1 MKLGI
6 SGCIAIACLGML
18 AVAGT
23 GFAQPAPDAEHRNSA
38 GTVLIT
44 GANRGL
50 GFHFAEQFAAGG
62 WQVIATTRR
71 PEQAQALRD
80 LADKYP
86 NLVVEKLDI
95 TDDAEIASL
104 AEHYADQPIDVLLNN
119 AARLGELSR
128 QNFGALDFELFAE
141 ILHTNVVGTLKVTQ
155 ALLPNVTM
163 SAQKKVV
170 VMGSAAG
177 SNALG
182 HDAPNLYAYRASKA
196 ALHFATRH
204 LAMEQQPR
212 GVTVILLEPG
222 FADSRGIMQM
232 NPADAPDQETRELAE
247 MVQKLGARMR
257 DPAESVAGMIE
268 VIRSVTIEQTGQF
281 LLFDG
286 SQLPL

>member
-1 MKLGI
+1 MNTFLTWAASVCLATLVATGAPAAELG
-6 SGCIAIACLGML
+6 G
-18 AVAGT
+18 
-23 GFAQPAPDAEHRNSA
+23 PASPS
-38 GTVLIT
+38 TVLIT

-50 GFHFAEQFAAGG
+50 GLHFAEQFAAQG
-62 WQVIATTRR
+62 WQVIATARR
-71 PEQAQALRD
+71 PEQADALRK
-80 LADKYP
+80 LAAQYP
-86 NLVVEKLDI
+86 NLEIAELDI
-95 TDDAEIASL
+95 TDDADIARL
-104 AEHYADQPIDVLLNN
+104 AQQYADQPIDVLLNN

-128 QNFGALDFELFAE
+128 QNFGALDFGLFAE
-141 ILHTNVVGTLKVTQ
+141 ILQTNVIGTLKVTQ
-155 ALLPNVTM
+155 ALLPNVADST
-163 SAQKKVV
+163 QKKVI

-182 HDAPNLYAYRASKA
+182 HDAPNLYAYRSSKA

-204 LAMEQQPR
+204 LAIEQKSN
-212 GVTVILLEPG
+212 GITVILLEPG

-257 DPAESVAGMIE
+257 DPAESVAAMIE
-268 VIRSVTIEQTGQF
+268 VIRGVTPDQAGQF